1 MTGRDDALIYPA
13 AGLLSDAHGAFR
25 DLEVGPV
32 EVDAGEDISLAIPV
46 TGHLHLG
53 RTNSGLLVRAEL
65 DTALSTTCSRCLR
78 PIEIPLELIVDEEV
92 LPAIELATGASVDTS
107 DEPEAL
113 RLTDHHELDLE
124 PLIRDAIQLAEPI
137 APVCRPD
144 CPGLC
149 AVCGA
154 DLSEPGH
161 VAHEAPIDPRLEVL
175 RAFAVDGSTET
186 D

>member
-1 MTGRDDALIYPA
+1 M
-13 AGLLSDAHGAFR
+13 
-25 DLEVGPV
+25 
-32 EVDAGEDISLAIPV
+32 
-46 TGHLHLG
+46 
-53 RTNSGLLVRAEL
+53 RAEL
-65 DTALSTTCSRCLR
+65 DDGDRDDLQSLPPARSRSRSSSSSTRRSCPRSSSR
-78 PIEIPLELIVDEEV
+78 P
-92 LPAIELATGASVDTS
+92 GASVDTS

-149 AVCGA
+149 EVCGA